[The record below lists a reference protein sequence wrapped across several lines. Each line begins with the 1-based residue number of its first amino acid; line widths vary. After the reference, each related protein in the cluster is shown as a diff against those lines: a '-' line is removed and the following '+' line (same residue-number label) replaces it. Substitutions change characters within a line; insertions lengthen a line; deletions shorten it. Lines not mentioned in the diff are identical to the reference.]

1 MYKHDQNKLYRV
13 HNILRWGIPK
23 DGGIYF
29 EEMIDGCGTYLPYFT
44 TIKYIPL
51 FVVAEKNRYPTAA
64 EFAEFS
70 YDNEIKRH
78 WLTVHMGEEIV
89 KFFKNGV

>member
-51 FVVAEKNRYPTAA
+51 FVVAEKTATRLLLNLPN
-64 EFAEFS
+64 FLMIMKLS
-70 YDNEIKRH
+70 GI
-78 WLTVHMGEEIV
+78 G
-89 KFFKNGV
+89 